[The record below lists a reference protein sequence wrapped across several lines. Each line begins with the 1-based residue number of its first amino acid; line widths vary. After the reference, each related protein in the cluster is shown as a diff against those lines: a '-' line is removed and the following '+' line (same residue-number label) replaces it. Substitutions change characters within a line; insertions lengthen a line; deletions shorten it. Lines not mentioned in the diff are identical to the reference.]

1 MAHFDLIDWHAVA
14 LEAVKTI
21 RVPVYPE
28 PRLIK
33 GISKRTAQV
42 KKGAEAERKRRKGAR
57 GGNEEL
63 SRYYLLPANQRA
75 WGCPELLLK
84 GKHGRDHSSSW
95 HSAYL
100 HCF

>member
-14 LEAVKTI
+14 LEAVETI
-21 RVPVYPE
+21 RVPVYPK

-57 GGNEEL
+57 GANEEL

-84 GKHGRDHSSSW
+84 GKHGRDHPSSW